1 MRILMPIPR
10 TCTNMSY
17 MSFCVY
23 TYYMHICIY
32 TEYVKVKGVE
42 NAITGQLNTATRTS
56 INKEYFEH
64 MHNSRIIVTVNP
76 AW

>member
-1 MRILMPIPR
+1 
-10 TCTNMSY
+10 
-17 MSFCVY
+17 
-23 TYYMHICIY
+23 MHICIY
-32 TEYVKVKGVE
+32 SEYVKVKGVE

>member
-1 MRILMPIPR
+1 MGMLIIYLYNTML
-10 TCTNMSY
+10 
-17 MSFCVY
+17 
-23 TYYMHICIY
+23 Y